1 MRFLS
6 IPACLTALALAVPAH
21 AINPEAL
28 RAFVRHD
35 ATEMRNVDADLRLDG
50 ERMRLIRGDR
60 VAGTC
65 RFDFSP
71 TVDPSLPNPAQ
82 IEIGRNDTT
91 CESLVLEGQ
100 FPQSALA
107 SATALR
113 SWCDSDHGAGRMHDS
128 AATCGCAHDEGA
140 TPAAGSD
147 ELRARMQRFVGYLPF

>member
-50 ERMRLIRGDR
+50 ERMRLIHGDR